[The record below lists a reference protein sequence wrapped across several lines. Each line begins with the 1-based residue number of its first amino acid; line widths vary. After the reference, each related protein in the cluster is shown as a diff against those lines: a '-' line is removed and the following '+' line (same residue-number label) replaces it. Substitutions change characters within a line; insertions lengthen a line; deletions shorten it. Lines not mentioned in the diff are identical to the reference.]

1 MDYAS
6 NVVKLFKLSSSEPRL
21 PIAWASPIPM
31 YQTVSALK
39 IKKKKKTVS
48 AFKEIEHLALASNSQ
63 TKIQANPSN

>member
-31 YQTVSALK
+31 YQTVSALN
-39 IKKKKKTVS
+39 IKKKKK
-48 AFKEIEHLALASNSQ
+48 NSLSLQ
-63 TKIQANPSN
+63 RNGTPRAGI